1 MEFSPRR
8 TLSSLAFYR
17 RKNAVRKDS
26 DQHSGDDSG
35 HEKRR
40 QIIEQFAVLYHES
53 RHADLRDIVRHAS
66 CNTYAGDTKALD
78 VFQQKHHKKAQKPA
92 GKAVKDGHS
101 ISEQIPHQKNAGDGN
116 HQDFPCRKEKEADDY
131 NQIGNAEF
139 DSRNTEVDRDQYL
152 HVTENHGKCHQH
164 GA

>member
-8 TLSSLAFYR
+8 TLSSIAFYR

-40 QIIEQFAVLYHES
+40 QIIEQFAVLHHES

-78 VFQQKHHKKAQKPA
+78 VVSAEASQESSKARRQGCKGWTFHFRTDTP
-92 GKAVKDGHS
+92 
-101 ISEQIPHQKNAGDGN
+101 SENAGTEID
-116 HQDFPCRKEKEADDY
+116 QDFPCRKEKEADDY

-152 HVTENHGKCHQH
+152 HITEDHGKCHQH

>member
-1 MEFSPRR
+1 M
-8 TLSSLAFYR
+8 
-17 RKNAVRKDS
+17 
-26 DQHSGDDSG
+26 
-35 HEKRR
+35 
-40 QIIEQFAVLYHES
+40 
-53 RHADLRDIVRHAS
+53 RHAS

-139 DSRNTEVDRDQYL
+139 DSGNTEVDRDQYL
-152 HVTENHGKCHQH
+152 HITEDHGKCHQH